1 MKHRSDID
9 GLRAVSIIPV
19 LLFHA
24 EIPGVGGGF
33 VGVDVFFV
41 ISGYLITA
49 LIAEEMRQDRFSLT
63 GFYERRIR
71 RILPA
76 LLVMLLASGVVGS
89 VLLLPVDFRE
99 FSDSLTAAVLS
110 VSNIFFWRQSGYF
123 DDQALMKP
131 LLHTW
136 SLAVEE
142 QFYLFF
148 PLYLMAV
155 LRWGRGRWV
164 AAVLPVALLSLA
176 LSVYGVAHKPDAAFY
191 LLPTRAWEL
200 LVGSLLALGA
210 VPAFRGRMAN
220 ELGGLLGLGLIGWSV
235 FTFSD
240 HTPFPGLNALY
251 PCLGAALVIHTGAAG
266 TLVGRLLA
274 TGPLVFVGLISYSL
288 YLWHWPVLVFAN
300 YHAMAPLGA
309 AETAAALAACA
320 GLAVLSWRFV
330 ETPLRRGGSPIAGG
344 RRAFGFATV
353 AAVLFVGA
361 GAAGHVSDGWE
372 SRFTPQVVAVDAMSG
387 NRNDTLL
394 PCHSRRPDDVAAGR
408 LCTIGAEGAETSWLL
423 WGDSHAWAMQQLY
436 DEAFRSLGVR
446 AVVASYD
453 GCAPLFGITRV
464 GYPGPCRAFSDA
476 VARKID
482 GGGIRNVAMVAFW
495 EGYYRDTLQADA
507 QTTRH
512 DREQTAAALN
522 RGLVSTVT
530 TLSDRGIRVHLADS
544 LPGVRV
550 NAPRALA
557 AALAWNRPIDP
568 RFTAE
573 EYHAMNRDYF
583 AAVETVQDRLAS
595 RLTLWRTLCAGGR
608 CEAEANGL
616 PIYFDSN
623 HPTRTNFA
631 FAADPIRRF
640 LREGSG
646 SVAMAR

>member
-1 MKHRSDID
+1 MRHRSDID

-24 EIPGVGGGF
+24 GIAGFDGGF

-41 ISGYLITA
+41 ISGFLITA
-49 LIAEEMRQDRFSLT
+49 LIAEEMRQERFSLVR
-63 GFYERRIR
+63 FYERRIR

-76 LLVMLLASGVVGS
+76 LLVMLLACTVVAS
-89 VLLLPVDFRE
+89 ALLLPVDFRE

-110 VSNIFFWRQSGYF
+110 VSNVFFWRQAGYF
-123 DDQALMKP
+123 DEEALMKP

-136 SLAVEE
+136 SLGVEE
-142 QFYLFF
+142 QFYLAF

-176 LSVYGVAHKPDAAFY
+176 LSVYGLAHKPDVAFY

-210 VPAFRGRMAN
+210 VPGLRGRLAN

-235 FTFSD
+235 VTFTE

-266 TLVGRLLA
+266 TLVARLLSVR
-274 TGPLVFVGLISYSL
+274 TLVFTGMISYSL
-288 YLWHWPVLVFAN
+288 YLWHWPVLVFA
-300 YHAMAPLGA
+300 YYYTMAPLGA
-309 AETAAALAACA
+309 VETAAALAASVA
-320 GLAVLSWRFV
+320 LAVLSWRYV
-330 ETPLRRGGSPIAGG
+330 ETPLRRGGSPIAG
-344 RRAFGFATV
+344 RRAFGFAAT
-353 AAVLFVGA
+353 ATMLFVGA
-361 GAAGHVSDGWE
+361 GAAGHLSDGWE
-372 SRFTPQVVAVDAMSG
+372 GRFSPQVVAVDAMSG
-387 NRNDTLL
+387 NRNDDLL
-394 PCHSRRPDDVAAGR
+394 PCHSRRPEEVEAGQ
-408 LCTIGAEGAETSWLL
+408 LCAIGAEGAPKTWLL
-423 WGDSHAWAMQQLY
+423 WGDSHVWSMQNLY
-436 DEAFRSLGVR
+436 DDAFRRLGVR

-453 GCAPLFGITRV
+453 GCAPLFGISRV
-464 GYPGPCRAFSDA
+464 GYIGPCRAFSDA
-476 VARKID
+476 VAGLID
-482 GGGIRNVAMVAFW
+482 GGTIRDVVMVAFW
-495 EGYYRDTLQADA
+495 EGYYRDTFQADA
-507 QTTRH
+507 RTTRH
-512 DREQTAAALN
+512 DREETAAALD
-522 RGLVSTVT
+522 RSIVSTIT
-530 TLSDRGIRVHLADS
+530 TLADRGVRVHLADS

-557 AALAWNRPIDP
+557 AALAWDRDIDP

-573 EYHAMNRDYF
+573 EFQAMNRRYF

-595 RLTLWRTLCAGGR
+595 RLSLWRTMCAEGH

-616 PIYFDSN
+616 PIYFDHN

-631 FAADPIRRF
+631 FAADPIHRF
-640 LREGSG
+640 LRDGGG
-646 SVAMAR
+646 SVALAR